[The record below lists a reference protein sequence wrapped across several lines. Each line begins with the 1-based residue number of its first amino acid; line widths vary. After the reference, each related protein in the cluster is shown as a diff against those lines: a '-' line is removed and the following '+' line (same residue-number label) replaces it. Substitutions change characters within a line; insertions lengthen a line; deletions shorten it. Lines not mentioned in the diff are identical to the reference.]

1 MLLKLL
7 RETKNEVLG
16 QDFFMWEA
24 DSNRA
29 NCRICDAAF
38 GTFVRRHH
46 CRLCGGIFCEPCT
59 ATNVRIG
66 EEEHERVCAGCL
78 KGEVPGHRIRSVV
91 ETKIKTFQKPPADY
105 IFTLRSLPL
114 EIGSPFERTPSSPM
128 KSGAGSGPSTPTAA
142 ASSARSQRPAP
153 SRGYFE
159 FVNKS
164 SSFCAV
170 KVMVNGREVDYD
182 TVWEIPRAS
191 YLPVPPLEIAS
202 GEFGDVETLELFVL
216 FGNPN
221 PIPEDTRLVNY
232 QTGSMRR
239 VSPCAAVE
247 NFGNAAVYRVTC
259 SGCNVLL
266 KFKGDGVVET
276 RAGNSLERNGLT
288 SFIFGKRTGDDSR
301 LDFDTNIPP
310 SALVRFV

>member
-24 DSNRA
+24 DSNRS

-38 GTFVRRHH
+38 GTFCRRHH

-78 KGEVPGHRIRSVV
+78 KGEVPGYRIRNVV
-91 ETKIKTFQKPPADY
+91 ETKIKTLQKPPPDY
-105 IFTLRSLPL
+105 IFTLRTVPL
-114 EIGSPFERTPSSPM
+114 SIGSAFERSPSSPA
-128 KSGAGSGPSTPTAA
+128 KAGAASSSGPSTPT
-142 ASSARSQRPAP
+142 SRSARSAP

-159 FVNKS
+159 LVNKT
-164 SSFCAV
+164 SSFCCV
-170 KVMVNGREVDYD
+170 KVMVGGQEIDYD

-191 YLPVPPLEIAS
+191 YIPVPPLEIVS
-202 GEFGDVETLELFVL
+202 CEFGDAETMELFVL
-216 FGNPN
+216 FGNLN
-221 PIPEDTRLVNY
+221 PIPDDTRLVNY
-232 QTGSMRR
+232 QTGSMRKI
-239 VSPCAAVE
+239 SPCAAVE
-247 NFGNAAVYRVTC
+247 NFGNAAVYRITC
-259 SGCNVLL
+259 TGCNVFL
-266 KFKGDGVVET
+266 KFKGDGVIET

-288 SFIFGKRTGDDSR
+288 AFIFGKKSGDESR

-310 SALVRFV
+310 SAMVRFV